1 MKFKKGDMVW
11 VDNPWLVFSASGAK
25 MRKVKEVGVVIR
37 TERGLKTPVAYVYLA
52 SGDILWVALKDLRK
66 VGEK

>member
-11 VDNPWLVFSASGAK
+11 VDNTRLVFSASGDDLE
-25 MRKVKEVGVVIR
+25 KVKEVGVVIR
-37 TERGLKTPVAYVYLA
+37 TERGLKTPVAYVHLA